1 MKYLGIIHSK
11 EAEIEAMVEQLF
23 AFSKME
29 LSEYP
34 LRIEV
39 LDAREQIDETLKSA
53 GVEHVA
59 VDDSG
64 LKSQLVLADRTLL
77 DRVVLNILENSRKY
91 RTGDVAHVAVS
102 SRRAGNM
109 VELRF
114 ADDGPGVPPEKLQ
127 RLFEAF
133 YRADPSR
140 KNPSG
145 GSGLGLAIVRSA
157 AERMKGS
164 VRAENS
170 EGGGLAIIMSLP
182 AAEGAH
188 DE

>member
-1 MKYLGIIHSK
+1 
-11 EAEIEAMVEQLF
+11 
-23 AFSKME
+23 
-29 LSEYP
+29 
-34 LRIEV
+34 
-39 LDAREQIDETLKSA
+39 
-53 GVEHVA
+53 
-59 VDDSG
+59 
-64 LKSQLVLADRTLL
+64 
-77 DRVVLNILENSRKY
+77 
-91 RTGDVAHVAVS
+91 
-102 SRRAGNM
+102 
-109 VELRF
+109 
-114 ADDGPGVPPEKLQ
+114 VPPEKLQ